1 MFTSIATTYHG
12 RHHTRLD
19 AKAHHRD
26 CVQELG
32 VESEDWRAVGQR
44 CSEQGFGLLRLTN
57 RRAIDDAFRGLP
69 GYTGA
74 RFQPAPR
81 FVSFTWLVPVRERG
95 LGVVCAFHS
104 LCSVVLCCALVC
116 SGVLCLANN
125 VSHGLGQL
133 LSVVAM
139 RIVSWNVN
147 GLGPTASFAKY
158 HHGSVRA
165 WLDSLDADIVCVQVC
180 WCSAPRR

>member
-1 MFTSIATTYHG
+1 M
-12 RHHTRLD
+12 
-19 AKAHHRD
+19 
-26 CVQELG
+26 
-32 VESEDWRAVGQR
+32 
-44 CSEQGFGLLRLTN
+44 
-57 RRAIDDAFRGLP
+57 
-69 GYTGA
+69 
-74 RFQPAPR
+74 
-81 FVSFTWLVPVRERG
+81 
-95 LGVVCAFHS
+95 CAFHS

-116 SGVLCLANN
+116 SGVLWCALLGNN
-125 VSHGLGQL
+125 VSHWLGQL

>member
-1 MFTSIATTYHG
+1 M
-12 RHHTRLD
+12 
-19 AKAHHRD
+19 
-26 CVQELG
+26 
-32 VESEDWRAVGQR
+32 
-44 CSEQGFGLLRLTN
+44 
-57 RRAIDDAFRGLP
+57 
-69 GYTGA
+69 
-74 RFQPAPR
+74 
-81 FVSFTWLVPVRERG
+81 
-95 LGVVCAFHS
+95 CAFHS

>member
-1 MFTSIATTYHG
+1 MMHSGASRGTLARDFSRRPGLFLSPGSCPSANEDSASCVHFTLY
-12 RHHTRLD
+12 
-19 AKAHHRD
+19 
-26 CVQELG
+26 
-32 VESEDWRAVGQR
+32 
-44 CSEQGFGLLRLTN
+44 
-57 RRAIDDAFRGLP
+57 
-69 GYTGA
+69 
-74 RFQPAPR
+74 
-81 FVSFTWLVPVRERG
+81 
-95 LGVVCAFHS
+95 VV
-104 LCSVVLCCALVC
+104 LCCVVLCCALVC

-165 WLDSLDADIVCVQVC
+165 WLDSLDADIVCVQV
-180 WCSAPRR
+180 WQRTLIARRPRMGADAVPGCAVLSGDKSDA